1 MGLAA
6 IIGAFLVGMIL
17 AETEYQEW
25 LHEKLIDLN
34 EFIVPFFFV
43 VVGMSVDI
51 RAFGSWSMIGT
62 LVLIT
67 VLATLGKLAGGWLG
81 AKEDRAIIG
90 IGMVPRGEVGVIVA
104 SLGKA
109 FGVLSAS
116 TYSLLVGMS
125 LLTSVVAAPVLM
137 RLVKNK
143 TDHPTPITT
152 PQD

>member
-1 MGLAA
+1 
-6 IIGAFLVGMIL
+6 
-17 AETEYQEW
+17 
-25 LHEKLIDLN
+25 
-34 EFIVPFFFV
+34 
-43 VVGMSVDI
+43 
-51 RAFGSWSMIGT
+51 
-62 LVLIT
+62 

-109 FGVLSAS
+109 FGVLTAS

-143 TDHPTPITT
+143 KDNPTPITT